1 MKSHLAR
8 LAFCSA
14 LWFAIE
20 SFAAEPAKP
29 PVKKTEGRGGPSAD
43 QAKLNLWEG
52 APPLSQGTEPKDQ
65 CWLWLYPAPAE
76 KATGTAVVVCPG
88 GGYGGL
94 AIGHEGD
101 AVARWFNERGVSAFV
116 LKYRLSPYRH
126 PVPILDVQRAIRL
139 VRSKAAEWKLDPAK
153 IGVMGFSAG
162 GHLAST
168 AATHFDAGQTDAKDP
183 VDQASCR
190 PDFAILCYPVISFT
204 TEYVHAGSRKNLLGE
219 SPDADLVKSLSN
231 ELQVT
236 EQTPPTFLFHTNEDR
251 GVPPENSVLFYQALR
266 KAKVPVEMHLYEK
279 GSHGVGLAPNDP
291 VLSAWPSQ
299 LHGWLQTR
307 GLLTK

>member
-1 MKSHLAR
+1 MNSHLAR

-14 LWFAIE
+14 LLLAVQ
-20 SFAAEPAKP
+20 SFAAEPAKS
-29 PVKKTEGRGGPSAD
+29 PVKKTEGRGGPPAD

-52 APPLSQGTEPKDQ
+52 SPPLSQGTEPKDQ

-76 KATGTAVVVCPG
+76 KATGAAVVVCPG

-94 AIGHEGD
+94 ATGHEGD
-101 AVARWFNERGVSAFV
+101 AVAKWFNERGVSAFV

-126 PVPILDVQRAIRL
+126 PVPMLDVQRAIRL
-139 VRSKAAEWKLDPAK
+139 VRSKAAEWKLDPGK

-168 AATHFDAGQTDAKDP
+168 AATHFDAGHSDAKDP
-183 VDQASCR
+183 VDQVSCR

-204 TEYVHAGSRKNLLGE
+204 TEYVHAGSRKNLLGDN
-219 SPDADLVKSLSN
+219 PDPELVKSLSN

-236 EQTPPTFLFHTNEDR
+236 DQTPPTFLFHTNEDR

-307 GLLTK
+307 GLLMK